1 VGNYQKERGNQK
13 IKKYQKEKEK
23 EKKVKV

>member
-23 EKKVKV
+23 EKKG